1 MESKVILEL
10 AKYED
15 LAKKSMELEQSKK
28 EKADLEEANKKL
40 KQLIFGLCED
50 EHNLKYHKLEDCLDC
65 ESYLGHGLTNTKLML
80 ESGVITKKEIDQYI
94 TKRWNEE
101 HKEHENDCE

>member
-1 MESKVILEL
+1 M
-10 AKYED
+10 YEN
-15 LAKKSMELEQSKK
+15 LVMKSMELEQFKK
-28 EKADLEEANKKL
+28 AKADLEETNKKL
-40 KQLIFGLCED
+40 KDLIFSLCED

-65 ESYLGHGLTNTKLML
+65 ESYLGRGLTHTRLML

-101 HKEHENDCE
+101 HEEHENDCE

>member
-1 MESKVILEL
+1 M
-10 AKYED
+10 YEN
-15 LAKKSMELEQSKK
+15 LVMKSMELEQFKK
-28 EKADLEEANKKL
+28 AKADLEEANKKL
-40 KQLIFGLCED
+40 KDLIFGLCED

-65 ESYLGHGLTNTKLML
+65 ESCLGRGLTHTMLML

-101 HKEHENDCE
+101 HKEHENDDE